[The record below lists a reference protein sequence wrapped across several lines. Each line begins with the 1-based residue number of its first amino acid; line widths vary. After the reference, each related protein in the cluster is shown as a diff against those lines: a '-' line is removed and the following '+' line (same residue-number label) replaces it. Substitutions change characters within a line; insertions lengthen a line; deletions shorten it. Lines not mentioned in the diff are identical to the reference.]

1 LSYILFIGKDITA
14 VKAAVHGIIAG
25 IPILF
30 PIPNADGCKNS
41 NLVCPLKSGQTN
53 VLIHTEEYKNV
64 FLWNSTKF
72 LSKPCKIYPLPSP
85 QGT

>member
-14 VKAAVHGIIAG
+14 VKAVVHGIIAG
-25 IPILF
+25 FPILF

-41 NLVCPLKSGQTN
+41 NLVCP
-53 VLIHTEEYKNV
+53 
-64 FLWNSTKF
+64 
-72 LSKPCKIYPLPSP
+72 PSP

>member
-1 LSYILFIGKDITA
+1 MSYILFIGKDITA

-41 NLVCPLKSGQTN
+41 NLVCPLKSGQTYLYQDSIP
-53 VLIHTEEYKNV
+53 VAT
-64 FLWNSTKF
+64 S
-72 LSKPCKIYPLPSP
+72 YPSVSIPIFYAW
-85 QGT
+85 Q